1 MSLPVSTAV
10 DVAEPLRPVTPRGSF
25 VRAQQARERRARALQ
40 LTPVM
45 IFYGVFFV
53 APLAIFFLYS
63 FWSVDGYDIVAQ
75 WTLGNYADAVSDP
88 VYRTLMRNT
97 LVIAGIASV
106 ATIAI
111 AYAFAHALRFHLA
124 RWQEPLLLLVLV
136 ALFSGYLVRIYAW
149 RTILG
154 NDGIVNEGLR
164 ALGVIEQPLSALL
177 YNRWAAILVLVNF
190 AVPVAILPIY
200 AALQNVQ
207 EDAIEAARDLG
218 CGRLSAFRR
227 VTLPLAWPGIFFA
240 FALTFV
246 IAAGDYVVPQLV
258 GGSSGTMVGK
268 IISDKFALAFDWPG
282 GAALAF
288 TALACVLLVLA
299 VVKLVGDR
307 VIR

>member
-1 MSLPVSTAV
+1 MSVTTPTAPAV
-10 DVAEPLRPVTPRGSF
+10 REPAPAAPRGGF
-25 VRAQQARERRARALQ
+25 ARAQAARERRARLLQ
-40 LTPVM
+40 LTPVSV
-45 IFYGVFFV
+45 FYAVFFV
-53 APLAIFFLYS
+53 APLAIFLLYS
-63 FWSVDGYDIVAQ
+63 FWTVRSYDIVPD
-75 WTLGNYADAVSDP
+75 WTLVNYKNAVSDP

-106 ATIAI
+106 CTIAI

-136 ALFSGYLVRIYAW
+136 AMFSGYLVRIYAW

-154 NDGIVNEGLR
+154 NEGIINDGLR
-164 ALGVIEQPLSALL
+164 AAGLIDQPLSALL
-177 YNRWAAILVLVNF
+177 YNRWAAVIVLANF
-190 AVPVAILPIY
+190 SVPVAILPIY

-207 EDAIEAARDLG
+207 DDAIEAARDLG
-218 CGRLSAFRR
+218 CGWFTAFRR
-227 VTLPLAWPGIFFA
+227 VTLPLAWPGVFFA

-246 IAAGDYVVPQLV
+246 IASGDYVVPQLV

-268 IISDKFALAFDWPG
+268 IISDKFSLAFDWPG

-288 TALACVLLVLA
+288 VALACVLLV
-299 VVKLVGDR
+299 VTIVKLVGDR

>member
-1 MSLPVSTAV
+1 MSIPVPTAS
-10 DVAEPLRPVTPRGSF
+10 DVPEVPRPIAPRGRH
-25 VRAQQARERRARALQ
+25 VRAQAARARRVRTLQ

-45 IFYGVFFV
+45 VFYGVFFV

-63 FWSVDGYDIVAQ
+63 FWTVDGYDIVAR

-88 VYRTLMRNT
+88 VYRSLMRNT
-97 LVIAGIASV
+97 LVIAAIVSAITLV
-106 ATIAI
+106 I

-154 NDGIVNEGLR
+154 NEGIVNEGLR
-164 ALGVIEQPLSALL
+164 ALGVIEQPLSFLL

-207 EDAIEAARDLG
+207 GEAIEAARDLG
-218 CGRLSAFRR
+218 CGRFTAFRR
-227 VTLPLAWPGIFFA
+227 VTLPLAWPGLFFS

-307 VIR
+307 AIR